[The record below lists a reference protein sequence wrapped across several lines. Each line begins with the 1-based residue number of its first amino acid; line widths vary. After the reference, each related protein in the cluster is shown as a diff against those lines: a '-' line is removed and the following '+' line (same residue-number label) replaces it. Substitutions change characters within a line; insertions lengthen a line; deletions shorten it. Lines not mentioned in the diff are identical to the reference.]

1 MQSFYTRVTKSFN
14 NRQISST
21 LVVSFVHVVLAKNI
35 KTNLIT
41 SKKIYK
47 P

>member
-1 MQSFYTRVTKSFN
+1 MQPFYTGVTKSFN